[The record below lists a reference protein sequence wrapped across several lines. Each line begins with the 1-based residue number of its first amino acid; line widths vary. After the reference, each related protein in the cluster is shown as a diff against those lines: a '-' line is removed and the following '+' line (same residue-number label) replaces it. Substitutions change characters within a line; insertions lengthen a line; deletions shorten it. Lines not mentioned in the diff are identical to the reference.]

1 MPKEVQRAISE
12 VEKEFGEL
20 VRKFCAEVE
29 KRFLEYG
36 VVCIANAD
44 VPFPQPETG
53 DTYIEVFNVPEP
65 QMFEV
70 MSFCNELRER
80 IFFKNGYFLV
90 TVVTHT
96 VEATRR
102 YYADL
107 LTPPVWRGKGKWRK
121 PEREGAFA
129 RSIRLSA
136 PNWEVRRS
144 VERRNVWLKVNRI
157 KGEPYGGKI
166 WFAGAA

>member
-1 MPKEVQRAISE
+1 P
-12 VEKEFGEL
+12 
-20 VRKFCAEVE
+20 
-29 KRFLEYG
+29 
-36 VVCIANAD
+36 NAD
-44 VPFPQPETG
+44 VHFPQPETG

-65 QMFEV
+65 QMLEV

-80 IFFKNGYFLV
+80 IFFRNGYFLV

-107 LTPPVWRGKGKWRK
+107 LTPFVWRRKGKWHK

-129 RSIRLSA
+129 KRTRLSA
-136 PNWEVRRS
+136 DNWKVRHS
-144 VERRNVWLKVNRI
+144 VEGRNVWLNINRV
-157 KGEPYGGKI
+157 KGAPYAGKI